1 LAVRRA
7 LQAAPLVT
15 DAQLRATLA
24 LVRARAALRTG
35 RPHEVVGLLLD
46 SARELAGSDPG
57 RALDLLTDAS
67 IAAWQGGDLALY
79 LEVAEL
85 GAGIEPPDGDEAAA
99 AIATSLRGYAAMIEG
114 DTETGAPLLR
124 ETVAWASAVDDPVH
138 ALWGSFASFWLG
150 DATGF
155 GRLVERAA
163 GLARQRGDIGTLAE
177 ALGMRST
184 QLAFEQRL
192 DDASIAAEE
201 AVRLA
206 RELGGRNLEVLPR
219 AALTVVAAA
228 RGNDEEARRQGEEVL
243 RLAAE
248 AGLRLR
254 ASAAVHGL
262 ALSDLA
268 HARWEDALVRLDSL
282 LGPDSA
288 LDPLVYATLA
298 DKIEAAVRAGRPEEG
313 RAVLPLF
320 ERRVEYSG
328 LRAAVPR
335 LASCRALLSEGEE
348 AAAHWEEAMAG
359 AHDARPLD
367 LARMQLLYGEYLRR
381 ERRRADA
388 RVQLRGAIE
397 GFERLGAESWAER
410 ARVELRASGE
420 TARKRDPSTI
430 SNLTPQELQIAQL
443 VAEGMSNKEIAAQL
457 YLSPRTID
465 SHLRNVF
472 SKLAITSRVQLA
484 RLSLGTEA
492 PADTASAAAA
502 PA

>member
-1 LAVRRA
+1 
-7 LQAAPLVT
+7 
-15 DAQLRATLA
+15 
-24 LVRARAALRTG
+24 
-35 RPHEVVGLLLD
+35 
-46 SARELAGSDPG
+46 
-57 RALDLLTDAS
+57 
-67 IAAWQGGDLALY
+67 
-79 LEVAEL
+79 
-85 GAGIEPPDGDEAAA
+85 
-99 AIATSLRGYAAMIEG
+99 
-114 DTETGAPLLR
+114 
-124 ETVAWASAVDDPVH
+124 VH

-206 RELGGRNLEVLPR
+206 RELGGRNHQVLPR

-228 RGNDEEARRQGEEVL
+228 RGTDEEARRQGEEVL

-298 DKIEAAVRAGRPEEG
+298 DKIEAAVRAGR
-313 RAVLPLF
+313 R
-320 ERRVEYSG
+320 
-328 LRAAVPR
+328 RAAPCCR
-335 LASCRALLSEGEE
+335 SSSAASSTPGC
-348 AAAHWEEAMAG
+348 
-359 AHDARPLD
+359 ARPC
-367 LARMQLLYGEYLRR
+367 
-381 ERRRADA
+381 
-388 RVQLRGAIE
+388 RG
-397 GFERLGAESWAER
+397 
-410 ARVELRASGE
+410 
-420 TARKRDPSTI
+420 
-430 SNLTPQELQIAQL
+430 
-443 VAEGMSNKEIAAQL
+443 
-457 YLSPRTID
+457 
-465 SHLRNVF
+465 
-472 SKLAITSRVQLA
+472 SR
-484 RLSLGTEA
+484 
-492 PADTASAAAA
+492 AAA
-502 PA
+502 PC